1 MMYSDL
7 QRIASKLR
15 QQVSGF
21 EPERTSGPDA
31 ARLLEAF
38 VTIEKLAAAGKLLAA
53 RRVESSNVWRKNGHR
68 SAADMMARQ
77 TGTGLGS
84 AINTL
89 QTARQLG
96 SLPATEDALRDG
108 RLSEAQTREIAGAAI
123 HKPDAEDELVEAAGQ
138 QTMNNLKL
146 RCRRVRATADDGISR
161 YEKIRRGRYLRHWT
175 DNEGAVRFDAR
186 LTPDEGAKLVAVVK
200 SETARLAAEGR
211 RCGRHEPMAAY
222 AADALAGLA
231 TPSPG
236 DRSSAPTTMV
246 HVRVDHQALLRG
258 HLEPGEICEIP
269 GIGPIPVAAA
279 RRLAEDSILNV
290 LVTNGVDVTAVAHA
304 GRTIPAS
311 IRRAIIER
319 DPHCVVP
326 GCDIREGLEIDHV
339 IPVNERG
346 PTKLDN
352 LARLC
357 HWHHYLKTHQGHLLV
372 RQDDHWTWGP
382 PPQAPASGSDVGVP
396 DVPMSDSQPRLAIE

>member
-1 MMYSDL
+1 
-7 QRIASKLR
+7 
-15 QQVSGF
+15 
-21 EPERTSGPDA
+21 
-31 ARLLEAF
+31 

-231 TPSPG
+231 TPSPA

-372 RQDDHWTWGP
+372 RQDDRWTWGP

>member
-38 VTIEKLAAAGKLLAA
+38 VTIEKLAATGKLLAA

-382 PPQAPASGSDVGVP
+382 PPQAPASGSDVGLP

>member
-1 MMYSDL
+1 MMHTDL

-15 QQVSGF
+15 QAVGDF

-38 VTIEKLAAAGKLLAA
+38 ATIEKLAAAGKLLAA
-53 RRVESSNVWRKNGHR
+53 RRVDSSNVWRKDGHR
-68 SAADMMARQ
+68 SAADMMARK

-84 AINTL
+84 AINSL

-123 HKPDAEDELVEAAGQ
+123 HQPEAEDELVEAAGQ
-138 QTMNNLKL
+138 TMNVLKL
-146 RCRRVRATADDGISR
+146 RCRRVRATADDGTSR

-200 SETARLAAEGR
+200 SEASRLAAEGHR
-211 RCGRHEPMAAY
+211 GGRHEPMAAY
-222 AADALAGLA
+222 AADALVGLA
-231 TPSPG
+231 ASHSA
-236 DRSSAPTTMV
+236 DRSTGAPATMV
-246 HVRVDHQALLRG
+246 HVRVDHEALVRG

-279 RRLAEDSILNV
+279 RRLAEDSILSV
-290 LVTNGVDVTAVAHA
+290 LVTNGIDVTGVAHA

-311 IRRAIIER
+311 IRRALVER

-326 GCDIREGLEIDHV
+326 GCDVRDRLEIDHV
-339 IPVNERG
+339 VPVNERG
-346 PTKLDN
+346 PTRLDN

-372 RQDDHWTWGP
+372 HQGDHWSWE
-382 PPQAPASGSDVGVP
+382 PPQMPAPDIEPDGPEASTSE
-396 DVPMSDSQPRLAIE
+396 SQARLAIE

>member
-1 MMYSDL
+1 MMYSNL

-15 QQVSGF
+15 QEVGEF
-21 EPERTSGPDA
+21 EPERVSGPDA

-38 VTIEKLAAAGKLLAA
+38 AAIEKLATAGKLLAA
-53 RRVESSNVWRKNGHR
+53 RRVESSNVWRRDGHR
-68 SAADMMARQ
+68 SAADMMARK

-84 AINTL
+84 AINSL

-123 HKPDAEDELVEAAGQ
+123 HKPETEDELVEAAGQ
-138 QTMNNLKL
+138 TMNVLKL
-146 RCRRVRATADDGISR
+146 RCRRVRATADDGTSR
-161 YEKIRRGRYLRHWT
+161 YERIRRGRYLRHWT

-200 SETARLAAEGR
+200 SESERLAAEGR
-211 RCGRHEPMAAY
+211 RCGRQEAMAAY
-222 AADALAGLA
+222 AADALVGLA
-231 TPSPG
+231 TRPSG
-236 DRSSAPTTMV
+236 DPSSGPATMV
-246 HVRVDHQALLRG
+246 HVRVDHEALIRG

-290 LVTNGVDVTAVAHA
+290 LVTKGVDVTGVAHA

-311 IRRAIIER
+311 IRRAIVER
-319 DPHCVVP
+319 DTHCVVP

-339 IPVNERG
+339 IPVIERG

-357 HWHHYLKTHQGHLLV
+357 HWHHYLKTHQRHVLEREGN
-372 RQDDHWTWGP
+372 DWSWKP
-382 PPQAPASGSDVGVP
+382 PTRLEAP
-396 DVPMSDSQPRLAIE
+396 DVEPDERDRASSEHQPRLAIE

>member
-1 MMYSDL
+1 MMYSNL

-15 QQVSGF
+15 KEVGEF
-21 EPERTSGPDA
+21 EPERVSGPDA

-38 VTIEKLAAAGKLLAA
+38 ATIEKLAAAGKLLAA
-53 RRVESSNVWRKNGHR
+53 RRVESSNVWRKDGHR
-68 SAADMMARQ
+68 SAADMMARK

-84 AINTL
+84 AINSL

-96 SLPATEDALRDG
+96 SLPGTEDALRDG

-138 QTMNNLKL
+138 TMNVLKL
-146 RCRRVRATADDGISR
+146 RCRRVRATADDGTSR

-200 SETARLAAEGR
+200 SESARLAAEGR
-211 RCGRHEPMAAY
+211 RCGRQEPMAAY
-222 AADALAGLA
+222 AADALVGLA
-231 TPSPG
+231 DASSS
-236 DRSSAPTTMV
+236 DRSTGPSTMV
-246 HVRVDHQALLRG
+246 HVRVDHGALVRG

-279 RRLAEDSILNV
+279 RRLAEDSILSV
-290 LVTNGVDVTAVAHA
+290 LVTKGVDVTGVAHA

-319 DPHCVVP
+319 DSHCVVP
-326 GCDIREGLEIDHV
+326 GCDVRDGLEIDHV

-357 HWHHYLKTHQGHLLV
+357 HWHHYLKTHQGHLLT
-372 RQDDHWTWGP
+372 RDGDDWSWHP
-382 PPQAPASGSDVGVP
+382 PIRLPAPSIVSDTPDGS
-396 DVPMSDSQPRLAIE
+396 MSEHQPRLAIE

>member
-1 MMYSDL
+1 M
-7 QRIASKLR
+7 
-15 QQVSGF
+15 
-21 EPERTSGPDA
+21 
-31 ARLLEAF
+31 
-38 VTIEKLAAAGKLLAA
+38 TIEKLAAAGKLLAA

-231 TPSPG
+231 APSPA

>member
-1 MMYSDL
+1 MMYADL
-7 QRIASKLR
+7 QRIASDLR
-15 QQVSGF
+15 QQVTSF

-38 VTIEKLAAAGKLLAA
+38 VAIEKLAAAGKLLAA
-53 RRVESSNVWRKNGHR
+53 RRVESSNVWRKDGHR

-146 RCRRVRATADDGISR
+146 RCRRVRATADDGTSR

-200 SETARLAAEGR
+200 SESARLAAEGR

-222 AADALAGLA
+222 AADALVGLA
-231 TPSPG
+231 ATGPADG
-236 DRSSAPTTMV
+236 SSAPTTMV

-258 HLEPGEICEIP
+258 RLEPGEICEIP

-290 LVTNGVDVTAVAHA
+290 LVTNGVDVTAVGHA

-311 IRRAIIER
+311 IRRAIVER
-319 DPHCVVP
+319 DPQCVVP
-326 GCDIREGLEIDHV
+326 GCDIRDGLEIDHV

-382 PPQAPASGSDVGVP
+382 PPQAPASGSDEGAP
-396 DVPMSDSQPRLAIE
+396 DVPMSDRQPRLAIE

>member
-15 QQVSGF
+15 QQLSGF

-38 VTIEKLAAAGKLLAA
+38 VAIEKLAAAGKLLAA
-53 RRVESSNVWRKNGHR
+53 RRVESSNVWRKDGHR

-96 SLPATEDALRDG
+96 SLPGTEDALREG

-146 RCRRVRATADDGISR
+146 RCRRVRATADDGTSR

-186 LTPDEGAKLVAVVK
+186 MTPDEGAKLVAVVK

-211 RCGRHEPMAAY
+211 RCGRHESTAAY
-222 AADALAGLA
+222 AADALVGLA
-231 TPSPG
+231 APSPV
-236 DRSSAPTTMV
+236 DRSTAPSTMV
-246 HVRVDHQALLRG
+246 HVRVDHEALLRG

-290 LVTNGVDVTAVAHA
+290 LVTNGVDVTTVAHA

-319 DPHCVVP
+319 DPQCVVP
-326 GCDIREGLEIDHV
+326 GCDVSEGLEIDHV

-357 HWHHYLKTHQGHLLV
+357 HWHHYLKTHQGHLLEY
-372 RQDDHWTWGP
+372 QGDHWTWGP
-382 PPQAPASGSDVGVP
+382 PPQAPASTRDSGITAVP
-396 DVPMSDSQPRLAIE
+396 SSETQRRLAIE

>member
-1 MMYSDL
+1 MMYSNL

-15 QQVSGF
+15 QEVSGF
-21 EPERTSGPDA
+21 EPERISGPDA

-38 VTIEKLAAAGKLLAA
+38 ATIEKLAAAGKLLAA
-53 RRVESSNVWRKNGHR
+53 RRVESSNVWRKDGHR
-68 SAADMMARQ
+68 SAADMMARK

-84 AINTL
+84 AINSL

-96 SLPATEDALRDG
+96 SLPATEDALREG

-123 HKPDAEDELVEAAGQ
+123 HKPEAEDELVEAAGQ
-138 QTMNNLKL
+138 TMNVLKL
-146 RCRRVRATADDGISR
+146 RCRRVRATADDGTSR

-200 SETARLAAEGR
+200 SESSRLAAEGR

-222 AADALAGLA
+222 AADALTGLA
-231 TPSPG
+231 APTSA
-236 DRSSAPTTMV
+236 DRSSSPSTMV
-246 HVRVDHQALLRG
+246 HVRVDHEALIRG

-269 GIGPIPVAAA
+269 GIGPIPIAAA
-279 RRLAEDSILNV
+279 RRLAEDSILSV
-290 LVTNGVDVTAVAHA
+290 LVTNGVDVTGVAHA

-319 DPHCVVP
+319 DTHCVVP
-326 GCDIREGLEIDHV
+326 GCDVSNGLEIDHV
-339 IPVNERG
+339 IPVIEHG

-357 HWHHYLKTHQGHLLV
+357 HWHHYLKTHQGHLLS
-372 RQDDHWTWGP
+372 RQGDHWSWQP
-382 PPQAPASGSDVGVP
+382 PTKLPAADVASDAPGRS
-396 DVPMSDSQPRLAIE
+396 MSEDQPRLAIE